1 MQLLI
6 NQFEV
11 TIIKKV
17 PYITEFLFFL
27 LAPGLVVLLIVLFVV
42 VPSAQSSKEMI
53 VVSLINFLPANLQFI
68 LLYLAGSTVILYPLY
83 KYVKIHKT
91 ATLMVNNE
99 FLSLRGKNV
108 NHTIPTTRV
117 CGINFKNPTNFRGH
131 PTEKLIIYVR
141 EKFSKTITL
150 KLNNFSEAEALIH
163 HLSTIEN
170 FKPLLSGFDPLFY
183 IEAED

>member
-1 MQLLI
+1 M

-42 VPSAQSSKEMI
+42 VPPAQSSNEMI
-53 VVSLINFLPANLQFI
+53 VVSLFSFVPANLQFI
-68 LLYLAGSTVILYPLY
+68 LLYFAGSTIILYPFY
-83 KYVKIHKT
+83 KYVKIYQT
-91 ATLMVNNE
+91 ATLMFNNE
-99 FLSLRGKNV
+99 FLSLQVKNIV
-108 NHTIPTTRV
+108 HKIPATLV
-117 CGINFKNPTNFRGH
+117 SGINLKNPTNFRGH
-131 PTEKLIIYVR
+131 PTERLIIYIR
-141 EKFSKTITL
+141 EKYSKTITL
-150 KLNNFSEAEALIH
+150 KLNNFSEAEDLVH
-163 HLSTIEN
+163 HLSSIEN